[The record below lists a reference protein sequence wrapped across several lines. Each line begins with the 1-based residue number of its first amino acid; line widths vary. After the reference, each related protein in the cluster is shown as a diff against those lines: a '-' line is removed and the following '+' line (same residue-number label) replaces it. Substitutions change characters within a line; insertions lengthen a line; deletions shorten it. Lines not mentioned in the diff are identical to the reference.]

1 MGFVDYNRIIKDAI
15 QKIDIKLDF
24 PEYINILLSGGGL
37 SSFYHISILK
47 YLDELIR
54 ENKIKTKINKIY
66 GVSGGALMGALYL
79 SGVDINM
86 FSKEYNEIKATK
98 QGVAL
103 TDIAREMMVKH
114 IPDDSHIK
122 CSGRLT
128 IFVYEIESYKSH
140 IRRTINTYD
149 SKEELINIVLASCTI
164 SYLTHDKYTFDHKGK
179 SYFDG
184 IDIDMKLV
192 NDSDELYEKQN
203 KDINEIIEKPAIR
216 NLMIDLEFLEYK
228 QKLKYTFTDECI
240 DSLLIKSIFDFS
252 AFVEG
257 KDMKTIKFLNPGEI
271 YSGQTLYYKLLVWTM
286 GYMFGMK

>member
-1 MGFVDYNRIIKDAI
+1 MAQVDYNKIIKDAV
-15 QKIDIKLDF
+15 QKIDIKTNF
-24 PEYINILLSGGGL
+24 PKYTNILLSGGGL
-37 SSFYHISILK
+37 SSFYHISILN
-47 YLDELIR
+47 YLDELIK

-79 SGVDINM
+79 SGVDINI

-98 QGVAL
+98 QGIVL
-103 TDIAREMMVKH
+103 TDVAREMMMKH

-140 IRRTINTYD
+140 VRRIINTYD
-149 SKEELINIVLASCTI
+149 SKDELINIVLASCTI
-164 SYLTHDKYTFDHKGK
+164 SFLTHNKYTFDYKGK

-192 NDSDELYEKQN
+192 NDSCELYEN
-203 KDINEIIEKPAIR
+203 LDGDITEKSMIG

-240 DSLLIKSIFDFS
+240 DSLLIKSIFDLS
-252 AFVEG
+252 AFIEG
-257 KDMKTIKFLNPGEI
+257 KQIKTIKFLNPNEV
-271 YSGQTLYYKLLVWTM
+271 YTGQTLYYKILIWTM
-286 GYMFGMK
+286 GYIFGGK

>member
-1 MGFVDYNRIIKDAI
+1 MALVDYNKIIKDTV
-15 QKIDIKLDF
+15 QKIDIKTNF
-24 PEYINILLSGGGL
+24 PKYTNILLSGGGL
-37 SSFYHISILK
+37 SSFYHISILN
-47 YLDELIR
+47 YLDELIK

-79 SGVDINM
+79 SGVDINV
-86 FSKEYNEIKATK
+86 FSKEYNEIRATK
-98 QGVAL
+98 QGTVL
-103 TDIAREMMVKH
+103 TDIAREMMMKH

-140 IRRTINTYD
+140 VRRIINTYD
-149 SKEELINIVLASCTI
+149 SKDELINIVLASCTI
-164 SYLTHDKYTFDHKGK
+164 SYLTHNKYTFDYKGK

-192 NDSDELYEKQN
+192 NDSSELYENLDGNITDKSM
-203 KDINEIIEKPAIR
+203 IG

-228 QKLKYTFTDECI
+228 QKLKYTFSDECI

-252 AFVEG
+252 AFIEG
-257 KDMKTIKFLNPGEI
+257 KQIKTIKFLNPNEV
-271 YSGQTLYYKLLVWTM
+271 YSGHTLYYKVVIWTM
-286 GYMFGMK
+286 GYIFGAK